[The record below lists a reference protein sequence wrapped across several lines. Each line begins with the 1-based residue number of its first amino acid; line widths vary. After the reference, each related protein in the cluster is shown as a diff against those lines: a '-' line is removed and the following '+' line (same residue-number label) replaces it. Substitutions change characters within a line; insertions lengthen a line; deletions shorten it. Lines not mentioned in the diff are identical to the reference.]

1 MWITLS
7 FPSIGS
13 PSRCLGLPREIETSA
28 RSVGA
33 LLLGVHFQR
42 ATVMRVGTAEP
53 TARVPTIVVAGT
65 SSGVGK
71 TTIAVGLMH
80 TLRQSGLR
88 VQPFKVGPDFLDGM
102 QHEVACGGVPS
113 YNLDG
118 WMLGREGELDAR
130 THTPRSFRWPRASSH
145 PTMATSHSM
154 LAPLR
159 ELQVASPRSTTR
171 SPTVARRS
179 P

>member
-1 MWITLS
+1 MIVPRKLS
-7 FPSIGS
+7 HTFS
-13 PSRCLGLPREIETSA
+13 PQL
-28 RSVGA
+28 GA
-33 LLLGVHFQR
+33 LCWRISCLSTLPSFLPSFAELFQS
-42 ATVMRVGTAEP
+42 TVMRVRTAQP

-71 TTIAVGLMH
+71 TTVAVGLMH

-118 WMLGREGELDAR
+118 WMLGREG
-130 THTPRSFRWPRASSH
+130 THAH
-145 PTMATSHSM
+145 TS
-154 LAPLR
+154 
-159 ELQVASPRSTTR
+159 
-171 SPTVARRS
+171 
-179 P
+179 

>member
-1 MWITLS
+1 M
-7 FPSIGS
+7 
-13 PSRCLGLPREIETSA
+13 PRA
-28 RSVGA
+28 LARDQNFGRSVGA

-118 WMLGREGELDAR
+118 WMLGREGTHAR
-130 THTPRSFRWPRASSH
+130 SS
-145 PTMATSHSM
+145 
-154 LAPLR
+154 
-159 ELQVASPRSTTR
+159 
-171 SPTVARRS
+171 
-179 P
+179 

>member
-1 MWITLS
+1 MTCFFNSFWLPHSLLS
-7 FPSIGS
+7 AKKSAARLCGDRI
-13 PSRCLGLPREIETSA
+13 SRAVL
-28 RSVGA
+28 A
-33 LLLGVHFQR
+33 LSSSTAFAPLL
-42 ATVMRVGTAEP
+42 AACISTVMRVRTAEP

-118 WMLGREGELDAR
+118 WMLGREG
-130 THTPRSFRWPRASSH
+130 THAH
-145 PTMATSHSM
+145 TS
-154 LAPLR
+154 
-159 ELQVASPRSTTR
+159 
-171 SPTVARRS
+171 
-179 P
+179 

>member
-1 MWITLS
+1 MLALS
-7 FPSIGS
+7 SSTAFGP
-13 PSRCLGLPREIETSA
+13 
-28 RSVGA
+28 
-33 LLLGVHFQR
+33 LL
-42 ATVMRVGTAEP
+42 AACISTVMRVRTAEP

-118 WMLGREGELDAR
+118 WMLGREGTHAR
-130 THTPRSFRWPRASSH
+130 TS
-145 PTMATSHSM
+145 
-154 LAPLR
+154 
-159 ELQVASPRSTTR
+159 
-171 SPTVARRS
+171 
-179 P
+179 

>member
-1 MWITLS
+1 MALS
-7 FPSIGS
+7 
-13 PSRCLGLPREIETSA
+13 SRILA
-28 RSVGA
+28 N
-33 LLLGVHFQR
+33 LGVPLR
-42 ATVMRVGTAEP
+42 AACISTVMRVRTAEP

-118 WMLGREGELDAR
+118 WMLGREG
-130 THTPRSFRWPRASSH
+130 THAH
-145 PTMATSHSM
+145 TS
-154 LAPLR
+154 
-159 ELQVASPRSTTR
+159 
-171 SPTVARRS
+171 
-179 P
+179 

>member
-1 MWITLS
+1 
-7 FPSIGS
+7 
-13 PSRCLGLPREIETSA
+13 
-28 RSVGA
+28 
-33 LLLGVHFQR
+33 
-42 ATVMRVGTAEP
+42 MRVGTAEP

-118 WMLGREGELDAR
+118 WMLGREG
-130 THTPRSFRWPRASSH
+130 THAH
-145 PTMATSHSM
+145 TS
-154 LAPLR
+154 
-159 ELQVASPRSTTR
+159 
-171 SPTVARRS
+171 
-179 P
+179 

>member
-1 MWITLS
+1 MASLVS
-7 FPSIGS
+7 S
-13 PSRCLGLPREIETSA
+13 
-28 RSVGA
+28 
-33 LLLGVHFQR
+33 
-42 ATVMRVGTAEP
+42 TVMR
-53 TARVPTIVVAGT
+53 ARTTQPATRIPTIVVAGT

-118 WMLGREGELDAR
+118 WMLGREG
-130 THTPRSFRWPRASSH
+130 THTPRSFRWPRAGLCWAH
-145 PTMATSHSM
+145 KP
-154 LAPLR
+154 
-159 ELQVASPRSTTR
+159 PR
-171 SPTVARRS
+171 
-179 P
+179 